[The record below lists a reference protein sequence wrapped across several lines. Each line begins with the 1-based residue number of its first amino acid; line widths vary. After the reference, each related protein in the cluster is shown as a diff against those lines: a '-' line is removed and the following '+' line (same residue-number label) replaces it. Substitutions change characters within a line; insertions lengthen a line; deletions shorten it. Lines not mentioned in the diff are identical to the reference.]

1 MKNFWYK
8 NYYIMFERQPNG
20 SIKAVASSDTDRF
33 GEVFYG
39 YPMAYIIRK
48 MKSDCRYRLT
58 M

>member
-1 MKNFWYK
+1 
-8 NYYIMFERQPNG
+8 MFEKQPNG

-39 YPMAYIIRK
+39 YPMSYIIRK
-48 MKSDCRYRLT
+48 MKSDCRYRLA